1 MKITFE
7 LAEGTT
13 LTTTPD
19 KLALKQAG
27 GDVALVLGPIE
38 VLRFTGMTVSPAPP
52 VERPEN
58 HYR

>member
-7 LAEGTT
+7 LSEGTT

-27 GDVALVLGPIE
+27 DDVALVLGPIE
-38 VLRFTGMTVSPAPP
+38 ILRFTGMTASPAPP
-52 VERPEN
+52 VEK
-58 HYR
+58 